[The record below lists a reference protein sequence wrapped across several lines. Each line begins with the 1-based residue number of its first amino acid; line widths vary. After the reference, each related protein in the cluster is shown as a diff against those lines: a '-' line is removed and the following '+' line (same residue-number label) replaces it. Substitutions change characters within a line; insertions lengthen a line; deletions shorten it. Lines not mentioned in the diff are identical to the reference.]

1 MRKLFLENY
10 NNVLTKTKSYFEIVE
25 KIEFADAVV
34 VWNDVLPEYRE
45 LLTKSALL
53 GKPSLVMQHGLRA
66 TREYAVPYNKP
77 LFSDR
82 IMVWGPK
89 DKQRLTNAGVEQ
101 ERIIVTGSEIFDRF
115 NNLEKLPH
123 NGKNIVF
130 APMHWYED
138 LDENLMVASQLR
150 RLCAE
155 DNRFNIITKVVD
167 SKNSEYYDNPVSS
180 IAHEPNHLDVCA
192 SVLTRADLV
201 VSVTESTFE
210 FLAYMLDIPVIVVD
224 VWKPKYHMDRLF
236 IKNINADISKAC
248 LLVPIERL
256 GEAIYRTLEE
266 PKKLSPERKNALYD
280 EAAIGWDNKSA
291 VERIVDTVNSA
302 IDNKEQFNAGTYL
315 RSLSREIS
323 KKENQI
329 QKYIAR
335 LHEDKGS
342 VIQMEASHR
351 EKSKNKKVRAEIN
364 FLDFPICFLKPDRVS
379 DSAWIEH
386 VPFGMFLIDILRPRT
401 LVELGTY
408 TGVSYCSFCQTV
420 KNLGIDTKCFAI
432 DTWEGDEHG
441 GFYDVAVYKDLVQ
454 YHDPLYGE
462 FSRLIKSRFDEAAL
476 YFNDTSIDFLH
487 IDGLHTY
494 EAVKYDFETWF
505 PKLSERSIVLF
516 HDTNVRER
524 GFGVW
529 RFYEELTQKY
539 PHFEFLHGH
548 GLGIVGI
555 GVKLP
560 EQVLGFFEVG
570 TLKPAKVRTFF
581 FTLGSKLS
589 LDREKSLIQSK
600 EQIIQNQLAE
610 RGQALEALRAELE
623 ASRGQAAGLQ
633 AQLAEREQEM
643 RGLRAEVNASRGQA
657 AALEAQLA
665 EREQEMEALRAEVNA
680 SRGQAAG
687 LEARLAER
695 EQALEALQAELEAS
709 RGQSAGLEAE
719 LAGREQANTALT
731 LQKAAL
737 QQELDAARAQSEQE
751 KASLRAY
758 QQEREQIL
766 QNLNSTL
773 LEIYSSTAWKI
784 IQWMWRVRL
793 WLAPKGSRREG
804 IIKFFLRKIKDFS
817 IKLLPKGYSPKISV
831 IIPVYDRV
839 VELKQSIESILNQ
852 TYDNYEVILVTDG
865 SPQETMQIVNE
876 YSTNPKVR
884 IFRYFDNS
892 GSPVR
897 GRNRGIKEARGE
909 FIAFQDSDDLADL
922 RRLELSLSYARKYKV
937 DIVYGDWKILK
948 HSNVL
953 EHYKNIEDGQIVTSP
968 DCSYQDLLKANYLA
982 NSTVMAK
989 TSALRKVGGLK
1000 ADFKYCEDYELW
1012 LRLAY
1017 RKYKL
1022 KNIPYPLT
1030 TIRLHSSN
1038 LEGAYKSN
1046 EKAFIRKALEE
1057 HKSLPDFKPTIGFV
1071 VPGVGISGGIMVVF
1085 QHANRL
1091 IQKGYDVIVF
1101 STNPNSCSQP
1111 DWFENLLAE
1120 VRFIGE
1126 ISKFNLDVVFAT
1138 HWSTAYEVNTL
1149 DVTRKLYFIQ
1159 SDETRFNPAGSTES
1173 ELAKKTYSMNF
1184 EHVVIARWLQD
1195 WLQKEFKKKSYYV
1208 PNGVD
1213 RMIFYPD
1220 KPIEPKKDKIRV
1232 LIEGPIDIPFKGV
1245 EDAYTVVHD
1254 MDCEVWIVSNS
1265 GKPKADWR
1273 YDRFFENVMHHNMRK
1288 IYSNCDVL
1296 VKMSRVEG
1304 FFMPP
1309 LEMMSCGGTV
1319 ITGKVTGYDEYIID
1333 GYNALVVE
1341 QGDIAG
1347 ARNALIK
1354 LIQDRELLNKLK
1366 EGGLE
1371 TSQRWSWERSNDL
1384 LELVINGKYSNM

>member
-505 PKLSERSIVLF
+505 PKLSEKSIVLF

-555 GVKLP
+555 GEKLP

-633 AQLAEREQEM
+633 AQLAERGQALE
-643 RGLRAEVNASRGQA
+643 GLRAELSASREQA
-657 AALEAQLA
+657 AGLEAQLA
-665 EREQEMEALRAEVNA
+665 EREQ
-680 SRGQAAG
+680 
-687 LEARLAER
+687 
-695 EQALEALQAELEAS
+695 ALEVLQAELEAS
-709 RGQSAGLEAE
+709 REQAAGLEAE
-719 LAGREQANTALT
+719 LAGRGQALEGLRAELAEREQANTALT

-793 WLAPKGSRREG
+793 WLAPKGSRRERVLKRIFHVFLTLFRTTRRQNLISIVPAVPQNIITAATDQQGGNNSAGTQSGPSALLHDEGLERCIQYIAVQSARFGPISHMIILPFFG
-804 IIKFFLRKIKDFS
+804 IGGAEYVALCYCRAILQVASGTSVLLVVADRGKTMGGYPIPEGVMLIYLEDFLTNFDYPSKQQLLEDLIAVIRPDTIHNINSEVAWHLIHERGDQLIEKTNLFASIFAMQFDKANRIIGYAASFLQKGLPYLTGLITDNHRFIEDAAREFGLSEEQKSKFH
-817 IKLLPKGYSPKISV
+817 
-831 IIPVYDRV
+831 PVYIPSRALNEQIIRV
-839 VELKQSIESILNQ
+839 AKERIENFS
-852 TYDNYEVILVTDG
+852 
-865 SPQETMQIVNE
+865 S
-876 YSTNPKVR
+876 R
-884 IFRYFDNS
+884 IRSKKFLQAVWAGRADAEKRIDLFFD
-892 GSPVR
+892 V
-897 GRNRGIKEARGE
+897 
-909 FIAFQDSDDLADL
+909 
-922 RRLELSLSYARKYKV
+922 
-937 DIVYGDWKILK
+937 
-948 HSNVL
+948 
-953 EHYKNIEDGQIVTSP
+953 
-968 DCSYQDLLKANYLA
+968 
-982 NSTVMAK
+982 
-989 TSALRKVGGLK
+989 ALRT
-1000 ADFKYCEDYELW
+1000 DFVTFDMYGK
-1012 LRLAY
+1012 
-1017 RKYKL
+1017 
-1022 KNIPYPLT
+1022 
-1030 TIRLHSSN
+1030 
-1038 LEGAYKSN
+1038 
-1046 EKAFIRKALEE
+1046 
-1057 HKSLPDFKPTIGFV
+1057 
-1071 VPGVGISGGIMVVF
+1071 
-1085 QHANRL
+1085 
-1091 IQKGYDVIVF
+1091 VIV
-1101 STNPNSCSQP
+1101 
-1111 DWFENLLAE
+1111 
-1120 VRFIGE
+1120 
-1126 ISKFNLDVVFAT
+1126 
-1138 HWSTAYEVNTL
+1138 
-1149 DVTRKLYFIQ
+1149 
-1159 SDETRFNPAGSTES
+1159 
-1173 ELAKKTYSMNF
+1173 
-1184 EHVVIARWLQD
+1184 
-1195 WLQKEFKKKSYYV
+1195 
-1208 PNGVD
+1208 
-1213 RMIFYPD
+1213 
-1220 KPIEPKKDKIRV
+1220 
-1232 LIEGPIDIPFKGV
+1232 
-1245 EDAYTVVHD
+1245 
-1254 MDCEVWIVSNS
+1254 
-1265 GKPKADWR
+1265 
-1273 YDRFFENVMHHNMRK
+1273 
-1288 IYSNCDVL
+1288 
-1296 VKMSRVEG
+1296 
-1304 FFMPP
+1304 
-1309 LEMMSCGGTV
+1309 
-1319 ITGKVTGYDEYIID
+1319 D
-1333 GYNALVVE
+1333 G
-1341 QGDIAG
+1341 D
-1347 ARNALIK
+1347 
-1354 LIQDRELLNKLK
+1354 
-1366 EGGLE
+1366 GGLE
-1371 TSQRWSWERSNDL
+1371 IPDLPNLTYLGGFTDVNEIFASKEYDALIFTSRWEGMPNILIEAATWGVPIIAPDVGGIR
-1384 LELVINGKYSNM
+1384 ELVNQDTGYLLPRYINASDYYKAFESIRNNPNEAARRAGNMLDLVLYRHNWDSFTASVRSLPGYFRMHEKVLIDMAVRG